1 MTSASSLSSLAT
13 VRRSALPFPYALHVF
28 FFVMCFAAAAV
39 AALFCVLAL
48 VMFVFLLPFRLL
60 LIRYVWTGKQS
71 FWSCGEF
78 YPADFGTLFWPPW
91 GGVEGESF
99 FCLSLSTR
107 LLSSS
112 FFLVINRI
120 FLFDFVHSRFWKG
133 VNPNDFGCCCFW

>member
-13 VRRSALPFPYALHVF
+13 VRRSALPFPYARHVF

-112 FFLVINRI
+112 FFLVTNRI